1 MATVTLRPGL
11 TKRVVRAGTG
21 ECPSEGQSVEVHY
34 TGSLADGSVFDSS
47 RSRGK
52 PIDFTLGMGEVIPGW
67 DFGVSSMQ
75 VGEAAVLT
83 IPPEFGCV
91 AAPLPA
97 TVAQPRYGVWGAG
110 GGAGGGGG
118 A

>member
-1 MATVTLRPGL
+1 GL

-67 DFGVSSMQ
+67 DLGVSSMQ

-83 IPPEFGCV
+83 IPPEFG
-91 AAPLPA
+91 
-97 TVAQPRYGVWGAG
+97 YGSSGAG
-110 GGAGGGGG
+110 PIPPNATLTFEVELVS
-118 A
+118 

>member
-1 MATVTLRPGL
+1 MP
-11 TKRVVRAGTG
+11 
-21 ECPSEGQSVEVHY
+21 

-83 IPPEFGCV
+83 IPPELGCV

-97 TVAQPRYGVWGAG
+97 TVVQPTYGVWGAG